1 MCFGPPATS
10 ASSRRRP
17 PSQRLSPPR
26 IAALLHIDKPRERE
40 ALDRLHGYC
49 TGRRP
54 LWRLLAVRR
63 GPAALLAAV
72 AWVRRR
78 QMFATVSFS
87 FSDGSVCCLFKKSES
102 AARAALV
109 ARGEG

>member
-1 MCFGPPATS
+1 MCFCPPATS
-10 ASSRRRP
+10 VSRRR
-17 PSQRLSPPR
+17 RALSPSSSPR
-26 IAALLHIDKPRERE
+26 IAALLHMDKPRERE

>member
-10 ASSRRRP
+10 VSRRR
-17 PSQRLSPPR
+17 RTLSPSSSPR

>member
-10 ASSRRRP
+10 VSRRR
-17 PSQRLSPPR
+17 RALSPSSSPR
-26 IAALLHIDKPRERE
+26 IAALLHMDKPRERE

-49 TGRRP
+49 TGPQP

-63 GPAALLAAV
+63 GSAALLAAV

-78 QMFATVSFS
+78 KMFATVSFR
-87 FSDGSVCCLFKKSES
+87 FSDGSVFCQIEKSES
-102 AARAALV
+102 AARAGLA
-109 ARGEG
+109 GEGEG